1 MVHTAILPPFPLLR
15 MQATHMKQRHV
26 EHGILCTDD
35 KKEWRVPDSG
45 ILLVH
50 FVEEPNADRT
60 LGEVRK

>member
-1 MVHTAILPPFPLLR
+1 
-15 MQATHMKQRHV
+15 MKQQRI
-26 EHGILCTDD
+26 EHGVLCTDD

-60 LGEVRK
+60 LGEVFNYACRSTFTKWVVDLLTC

>member
-1 MVHTAILPPFPLLR
+1 